1 MNTPII
7 DLHIDTMYAL
17 ANRYSSGDLRS
28 NTGHVD
34 LEKMKTVEG
43 GITSCFALFVDGQE
57 TPQRW
62 NAVNELYRCF
72 LDLMHE
78 HGETITHVATAENTE
93 GCHAILSI
101 EEGGVL
107 EGDLARLEILHSW
120 GVRLMTIGWN
130 WENELGFPH
139 YRRGALKPF
148 GHQVVERM
156 EELKILVDVSH
167 LNDEGISDI
176 ITIAKRPIVASHSN
190 CRSVCDHSRNLSDDL
205 IKKIARTGGVV
216 GLTFCPPFVARQ
228 STHAS
233 VEALVTH
240 CKHFYKVG
248 GAEILALGT
257 DYDGITG
264 TCEIRG
270 YQDLHILHSAL
281 KRAGFSSSFLD
292 GFWYKNAQRVLNA

>member
-1 MNTPII
+1 MNIPII
-7 DLHIDTMYAL
+7 DLHIDTIYAL

-34 LEKMKTVEG
+34 LKKMKTVEG

-57 TPQRW
+57 TPERW
-62 NAVNELYRCF
+62 NAVNELHRYF
-72 LDLMHE
+72 LKQMDE
-78 HGETITHVATAENTE
+78 HGETITHVAAAEKPE
-93 GCHAILSI
+93 GCHALLSV

-107 EGDLARLEILHSW
+107 EGDPSRLEVLHSW

-139 YRRGALKPF
+139 YRKGALKPF
-148 GHQVVERM
+148 GYQVVERM
-156 EELKILVDVSH
+156 EELRILVDVSH
-167 LNDEGISDI
+167 LNDEGINDI
-176 ITIAKRPIVASHSN
+176 LSVAKRPIVASHSN

-216 GLTFCPPFVARQ
+216 GLTFCPPFVAKQ
-228 STHAS
+228 STHTS
-233 VEALVTH
+233 VEALVAH
-240 CKHFYKVG
+240 CRHLYKVG
-248 GAEILALGT
+248 GAEVLALGT

-264 TCEIRG
+264 TCEVRG
-270 YQDLHILHSAL
+270 YQDLPILHSAL
-281 KRAGFSSSFLD
+281 KQAGFSSSLLD